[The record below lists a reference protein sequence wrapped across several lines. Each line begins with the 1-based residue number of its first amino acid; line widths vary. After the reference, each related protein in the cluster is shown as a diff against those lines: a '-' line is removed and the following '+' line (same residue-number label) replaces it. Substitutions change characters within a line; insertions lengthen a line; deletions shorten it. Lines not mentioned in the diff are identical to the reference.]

1 MLCFYYLQQNTG
13 VTDENFISYVTKWR
27 ELGASLVGG
36 CCRTTPATIRK
47 IYSVLSSSESAIHG
61 KE

>member
-1 MLCFYYLQQNTG
+1 LQQNTG
-13 VTDENFISYVTKWR
+13 VTDEHLISYVTKWL
-27 ELGASLVGG
+27 EVGASLVGG

-47 IYSVLSSSESAIHG
+47 IYSVLSRGKSAIVG